1 MPGSECCR
9 CCRFMF
15 LVILI
20 ALVVVVAVQHSRC
33 DVCFQLRVC
42 EDTVC
47 PLLSAG
53 VMFQMPDIVKSCCT
67 FLEHQLD
74 PSESYNLLACSALL
88 ISSILPWLTL

>member
-1 MPGSECCR
+1 LSFAIIIQVLRET
-9 CCRFMF
+9 FHISF
-15 LVILI
+15 
-20 ALVVVVAVQHSRC
+20 
-33 DVCFQLRVC
+33 VCFQLRVC

-74 PSESYNLLACSALL
+74 PSQSRLIFATFCCHILWPHTFALDREC
-88 ISSILPWLTL
+88 